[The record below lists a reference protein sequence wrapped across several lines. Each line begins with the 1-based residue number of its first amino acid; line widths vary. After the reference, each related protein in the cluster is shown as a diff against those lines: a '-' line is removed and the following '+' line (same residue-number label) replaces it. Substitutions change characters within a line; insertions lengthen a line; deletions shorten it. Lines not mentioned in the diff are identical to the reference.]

1 MLIQQAMIDQGR
13 TDYYHGANNFVYY
26 SVEQA
31 HEVYREVMEGHGPAR
46 AYRGPDAFWV
56 GGVDPNRRRKVWIA
70 WEEGGKLPDVI
81 IELLHPWTAH
91 KDRTEK
97 RDLYERVFGTAEYF
111 LYDPETQELEGLRL
125 AEGTY
130 RPIKPADNGWLW
142 SEQLGVFL
150 GLWHGVVER
159 RDDNWVRL
167 FRTDGSLIPTSAERA
182 DAAERR
188 AEEAWQRAEA
198 AEAENARLRALL
210 KERGQG

>member
-1 MLIQQAMIDQGR
+1 
-13 TDYYHGANNFVYY
+13 
-26 SVEQA
+26 
-31 HEVYREVMEGHGPAR
+31 MEGHGPAR

-56 GGVDPNRRRKVWIA
+56 GGVEADRRRQVWIA
-70 WEEGGKLPDVI
+70 WEENGKLPDVI

-111 LYDPETQELEGLRL
+111 LYDPETRELEGLRL

-130 RPIKPADNGWLW
+130 RPIMPADNGRLW

-159 RDDNWVRL
+159 RDDDWVRL
-167 FRTDGSLIPTSAERA
+167 FRSDGSLIPIEAEA
-182 DAAERR
+182 
-188 AEEAWQRAEA
+188 AWQRAEA

-210 KERGQG
+210 KEHGPG